1 MRRTT
6 GGVLARVVTAFDPR
20 GRSTRTDLLGFGF
33 MLGFIGLLIG
43 CVSILFGI
51 GPETEMRIGGTG
63 GILVSLLWILLFVR
77 RLHDTGRSAAG
88 LLVALPAMIAG
99 AYEERARLLHDWTAV
114 HRPWWL
120 QALIGASSLALLI
133 LLLWKPD
140 EGPNRYGPN
149 PREGAPDEE
158 AQLA

>member
-1 MRRTT
+1 
-6 GGVLARVVTAFDPR
+6 VLVRIATAFDPR
-20 GRSTRTDLLGFGF
+20 GRATRTDLLGFAL
-33 MLGFIGLLIG
+33 MLGFIGLLVG
-43 CVSILFGI
+43 GVSILFGI
-51 GPETEMRIGGTG
+51 DPEAEMRLGGAG

-88 LLVALPAMIAG
+88 LLVALPAMING
-99 AYEERARLLHDWTAV
+99 AYEQAGRLVHGWSVV

-120 QALIGASSLALLI
+120 EAMVGASIVALLI
-133 LLLWKPD
+133 LLSWNPE

-149 PREGAPDEE
+149 PRDGAPDEE

>member
-1 MRRTT
+1 
-6 GGVLARVVTAFDPR
+6 VPARVVNAFDPR

-43 CVSILFGI
+43 AASMLLGI
-51 GPETEMRIGGTG
+51 GAETEMLIVRGG
-63 GILVSLLWILLFVR
+63 GIVVSLLWILLFVR

-88 LLVALPAMIAG
+88 LLVALPAMING
-99 AYEERARLLHDWTAV
+99 AYEERAQLLHDWTVV

-120 QALIGASSLALLI
+120 QALISASSLAFLI

-149 PREGAPDEE
+149 PRDGGPDEE